1 MNTIK
6 RSFFLVLTSLL
17 LFGTAGLAA
26 AQTTAMQTAPASG
39 TSPATVGLVDFIYL
53 INQHPDTAKANEL
66 LKTEQDKAHQEYVAK
81 SAGMSEADQKE
92 LDRQLGAQ
100 VEQKRQELLKPITAQ
115 INAAIKAVA
124 DAKGVS
130 IVLPKGEAIYG
141 GLDLTDDVLMMI
153 KGQ

>member
-1 MNTIK
+1 
-6 RSFFLVLTSLL
+6 LVLTSLL

-26 AQTTAMQTAPASG
+26 AQTAPASG

-81 SAGMSEADQKE
+81 SAGMSDADQKE

-124 DAKGVS
+124 DAKGVFHS
-130 IVLPKGEAIYG
+130 FAQRRG
-141 GLDLTDDVLMMI
+141 DLWRPGPHL
-153 KGQ
+153 